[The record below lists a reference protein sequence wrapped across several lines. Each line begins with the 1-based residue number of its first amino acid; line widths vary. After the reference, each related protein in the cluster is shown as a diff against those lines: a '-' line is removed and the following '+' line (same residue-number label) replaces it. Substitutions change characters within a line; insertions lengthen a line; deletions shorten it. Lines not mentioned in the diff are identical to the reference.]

1 MAREYVSSDYG
12 RASERTTVNDS
23 ELYILLS
30 VAVTRVSRTVISEY
44 STSWGKLEALRQEFR
59 LHI

>member
-12 RASERTTVNDS
+12 RAPERTAVNDS